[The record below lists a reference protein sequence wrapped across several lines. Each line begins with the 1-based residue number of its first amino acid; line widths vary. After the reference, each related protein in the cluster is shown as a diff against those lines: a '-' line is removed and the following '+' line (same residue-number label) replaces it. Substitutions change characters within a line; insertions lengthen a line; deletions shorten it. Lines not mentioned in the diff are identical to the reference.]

1 VPRWNSRKRLGAMSA
16 IKALW
21 WNAFLIAT
29 LIYSQ
34 PLLASDSED
43 RLNAGLA
50 ALKREHYA
58 TALRSWLP
66 LAEAGNP
73 EAQANVG
80 YMYEEG
86 LGVSQQLDVAVGWY
100 QKAAASGSMQA
111 NHNLGM
117 IFAEGRG
124 TPQSWVRALRYFEE
138 AANDIPASRYMIGY
152 TYFQGEGNIQNRP
165 RAFREFMDAAL
176 DGYAD
181 AQYMIA
187 FMYLDGSGIPK
198 QPIQAY
204 VWASLAH
211 NNDQSQAAELLD
223 AASNRISSG
232 QAARASR
239 LIQVCVGAGLES
251 CAPAIAA
258 LE

>member
-1 VPRWNSRKRLGAMSA
+1 MSE
-16 IKALW
+16 IKARW
-21 WNAFLIAT
+21 RKAFVIVT
-29 LIYSQ
+29 VICSQ
-34 PLLASDSED
+34 PLLASDREE

-66 LAEAGNP
+66 LAEAGDP

-100 QKAAASGSMQA
+100 EKAAASGSMQA

-124 TPQSWVRALRYFEE
+124 APQSWVRALRYFEE

-204 VWASLAH
+204 VWARLAH
-211 NNDQSQAAELLD
+211 DNNQSQAAELVD

-232 QAARASR
+232 QAMRADG
-239 LIQVCVGAGLES
+239 LIRACIDATLEA

>member
-1 VPRWNSRKRLGAMSA
+1 MSA
-16 IKALW
+16 IKARW
-21 WNAFLIAT
+21 QNAIVIVT
-29 LIYSQ
+29 LICSQ
-34 PLLASDSED
+34 PLLASDREE

-66 LAEAGNP
+66 LAEAGDP

-100 QKAAASGSMQA
+100 EKAAASGSMQA

-124 TPQSWVRALRYFEE
+124 APQSWVRALRYFEE

-211 NNDQSQAAELLD
+211 YNNQRQAAELVD
-223 AASNRISSG
+223 AASNRLSSG
-232 QAARASR
+232 QAMRAD
-239 LIQVCVGAGLES
+239 GLVQACIDATLEA

>member
-1 VPRWNSRKRLGAMSA
+1 MRPWTSRKRSRVMSV
-16 IKALW
+16 IKSPW
-21 WNAFLIAT
+21 QDAFLVAI
-29 LIYSQ
+29 LICSQ
-34 PLLASDSED
+34 PLVADDRED

-66 LAEAGNP
+66 LAEAGDS

-86 LGVSQQLDVAVGWY
+86 LGVTQQFDVALQWY
-100 QKAAASGSMQA
+100 EKAAVSGSMQA
-111 NHNLGM
+111 SHNLGM
-117 IFAEGRG
+117 MFAEGRG
-124 TPQSWVRALRYFEE
+124 ISQSWVRALRYFEK
-138 AANDIPASRYMIGY
+138 AADAIPASRYMIGY

-165 RAFREFMDAAL
+165 RAFKEFMGAAM

-187 FMYLDGSGIPK
+187 FMNLDGSGIPK
-198 QPIQAY
+198 QPLQAY
-204 VWASLAH
+204 VWASIAH
-211 NNDQSQAAELLD
+211 DNNQIQAAELMD
-223 AASNRISSG
+223 AAANRVSAP
-232 QAARASR
+232 QLRRARVVVE
-239 LIQVCVGAGLES
+239 QCVTAGVETCL
-251 CAPAIAA
+251 PALLA

>member
-1 VPRWNSRKRLGAMSA
+1 MSE
-16 IKALW
+16 IKARW
-21 WNAFLIAT
+21 RKAFVIVT
-29 LIYSQ
+29 LICSQ
-34 PLLASDSED
+34 PLLASDREE

-66 LAEAGNP
+66 LAEAGDP

-100 QKAAASGSMQA
+100 EKAAASGSMQA

-211 NNDQSQAAELLD
+211 NNDQIQAAELID
-223 AASNRISSG
+223 AAGNRISSG
-232 QAARASR
+232 QAMRAEG
-239 LIQVCVGAGLES
+239 LIKACVAAGLES

>member
-1 VPRWNSRKRLGAMSA
+1 MSA
-16 IKALW
+16 IKARW
-21 WNAFLIAT
+21 QSAFVIVT
-29 LIYSQ
+29 LICSQ
-34 PLLASDSED
+34 PLLASDREE

-66 LAEAGNP
+66 LAEAGDP

-100 QKAAASGSMQA
+100 EKAAASGSMQA

-124 TPQSWVRALRYFEE
+124 APQSWVRALRYFEE

-187 FMYLDGSGIPK
+187 FMYLDGSGIPR

-204 VWASLAH
+204 VWARLAH
-211 NNDQSQAAELLD
+211 DNNQSQAAELVD
-223 AASNRISSG
+223 AAGERISSG
-232 QAARASR
+232 QAMRADS
-239 LIQVCVGAGLES
+239 LIKACFAAGLES

>member
-1 VPRWNSRKRLGAMSA
+1 MSA
-16 IKALW
+16 IKARW
-21 WNAFLIAT
+21 RNTFVIVT
-29 LIYSQ
+29 LICSQ
-34 PLLASDSED
+34 PLLASDREE

-66 LAEAGNP
+66 LAEAGDP

-86 LGVSQQLDVAVGWY
+86 LGVSQQFDVAVGWY
-100 QKAAASGSMQA
+100 EKAAASGSMQA

-204 VWASLAH
+204 IWASLAH
-211 NNDQSQAAELLD
+211 NNDQIQAAELID
-223 AASNRISSG
+223 AAGNRISSG
-232 QAARASR
+232 QAMRADG
-239 LIQVCVGAGLES
+239 LIKACVAAGVES

>member
-1 VPRWNSRKRLGAMSA
+1 MSE
-16 IKALW
+16 IKARW
-21 WNAFLIAT
+21 RKAFVIVT
-29 LIYSQ
+29 LICSQ
-34 PLLASDSED
+34 PLLASDREE

-66 LAEAGNP
+66 LAEAGDP

-100 QKAAASGSMQA
+100 EKAAASGSMQA

-211 NNDQSQAAELLD
+211 NNDQIQAAELID
-223 AASNRISSG
+223 AAGNRISSG
-232 QAARASR
+232 QTMRADA
-239 LIQVCVGAGLES
+239 LIKACVAAGLES

>member
-1 VPRWNSRKRLGAMSA
+1 MSA
-16 IKALW
+16 IKARW
-21 WNAFLIAT
+21 RNAFVVVT
-29 LIYSQ
+29 LICSQ
-34 PLLASDSED
+34 PLLASDREE

-58 TALRSWLP
+58 TALRSWFA
-66 LAEAGNP
+66 LAEAGDP

-100 QKAAASGSMQA
+100 EKAAASGSMQA

-124 TPQSWVRALRYFEE
+124 APQSWVRALRYFEE

-204 VWASLAH
+204 VWARLAH
-211 NNDQSQAAELLD
+211 DNNQSQAAELVD

-232 QAARASR
+232 QAMRADG
-239 LIQVCVGAGLES
+239 LIRACIDATLEA

>member
-1 VPRWNSRKRLGAMSA
+1 MSE
-16 IKALW
+16 IKARW
-21 WNAFLIAT
+21 RKAFVIVT
-29 LIYSQ
+29 LICSQ
-34 PLLASDSED
+34 PLLASDREE

-66 LAEAGNP
+66 LAEAGDP

-100 QKAAASGSMQA
+100 EKAAASGSMQA

-198 QPIQAY
+198 QPMQAY

-211 NNDQSQAAELLD
+211 NNDQIQAAELID
-223 AASNRISSG
+223 AAGNRISSG
-232 QAARASR
+232 QAMRADG
-239 LIQVCVGAGLES
+239 LIKACVAAGLES

>member
-1 VPRWNSRKRLGAMSA
+1 MSV
-16 IKALW
+16 IKVLW
-21 WNAFLIAT
+21 RNAFLIAT
-29 LIYSQ
+29 LVYSQ
-34 PLLASDSED
+34 PLLASDREES
-43 RLNAGLA
+43 LNAGLA

-58 TALRSWLP
+58 TALRSWMP
-66 LAEAGNP
+66 LAEAGDP

-86 LGVSQQLDVAVGWY
+86 LGVSQQFDAAVSWY
-100 QKAAASGSMQA
+100 EKAAASGSMQA

-117 IFAEGRG
+117 IYAEGRG
-124 TPQSWVRALRYFEE
+124 KPQSWVRALRYFEV
-138 AANDIPASRYMIGY
+138 AASDIPASRYMIGY
-152 TYFQGEGNIQNRP
+152 TFFQGEGNVQNRP

-198 QPIQAY
+198 QPMQAY

-211 NNDQSQAAELLD
+211 ENDQSQAAELVD
-223 AASNRISSG
+223 AASNRMSSG
-232 QAARASR
+232 QTMRADG
-239 LIQVCVGAGLES
+239 LIKACIDVGLES

>member
-1 VPRWNSRKRLGAMSA
+1 MSE
-16 IKALW
+16 IKARW
-21 WNAFLIAT
+21 RKAFVIVT
-29 LIYSQ
+29 LICSQ
-34 PLLASDSED
+34 PLLASDREE

-66 LAEAGNP
+66 LAEAGDP

-100 QKAAASGSMQA
+100 EKAAASGSMQA

-204 VWASLAH
+204 VWARLAH
-211 NNDQSQAAELLD
+211 DNNQSQAAELVD

-232 QAARASR
+232 QAMRADG
-239 LIQVCVGAGLES
+239 LIRACIDATLEA

>member
-1 VPRWNSRKRLGAMSA
+1 MSV

-21 WNAFLIAT
+21 RNAFVIAT
-29 LIYSQ
+29 LVYSQ
-34 PLLASDSED
+34 PLLASDREES
-43 RLNAGLA
+43 LNAGLA

-58 TALRSWLP
+58 TALRSWMP
-66 LAEAGNP
+66 LAEAGDP

-86 LGVSQQLDVAVGWY
+86 LGVSQQFDAAVGWY
-100 QKAAASGSMQA
+100 EKAAASGSMQA

-117 IFAEGRG
+117 IYAEGRG
-124 TPQSWVRALRYFEE
+124 KPQSWVRALRYFEV
-138 AANDIPASRYMIGY
+138 AASDIPASRYMIGY
-152 TYFQGEGNIQNRP
+152 TFFQGEGNVQNRP

-198 QPIQAY
+198 QPMQAY

-211 NNDQSQAAELLD
+211 ENDQSQAAELVD
-223 AASNRISSG
+223 AASNRMSSG
-232 QAARASR
+232 QTMRADG
-239 LIQVCVGAGLES
+239 LIKACIDAGLES
-251 CAPAIAA
+251 CAPAVAA

>member
-1 VPRWNSRKRLGAMSA
+1 MSE
-16 IKALW
+16 IKARW
-21 WNAFLIAT
+21 RKAFVIVT
-29 LIYSQ
+29 LICSQ
-34 PLLASDSED
+34 PLLASDREE

-66 LAEAGNP
+66 LAEAGDP

-100 QKAAASGSMQA
+100 EKAAASGSMQA

-211 NNDQSQAAELLD
+211 NNDQIQAAELID
-223 AASNRISSG
+223 AAGNRISSG
-232 QAARASR
+232 QAMRADS
-239 LIQVCVGAGLES
+239 LIKACVAAGLEA

>member
-1 VPRWNSRKRLGAMSA
+1 MSE
-16 IKALW
+16 IKARW
-21 WNAFLIAT
+21 RKAFVIVT
-29 LIYSQ
+29 LICSQ
-34 PLLASDSED
+34 PLLASDREE

-66 LAEAGNP
+66 LAEAGDP

-86 LGVSQQLDVAVGWY
+86 LGVSQQLDIAVGWY
-100 QKAAASGSMQA
+100 EKAAASGSMQA
-111 NHNLGM
+111 SHNLGM

-124 TPQSWVRALRYFEE
+124 APQSWVRALRYFEE

-211 NNDQSQAAELLD
+211 NNDQIQAAELID
-223 AASNRISSG
+223 AAGNRISSG
-232 QAARASR
+232 QAMRADG
-239 LIQVCVGAGLES
+239 LIKACVAAGLES

>member
-1 VPRWNSRKRLGAMSA
+1 MSE
-16 IKALW
+16 IKARW
-21 WNAFLIAT
+21 RKAFVIVT
-29 LIYSQ
+29 LICSQ
-34 PLLASDSED
+34 PLLASDREE

-66 LAEAGNP
+66 LAEAGDP

-100 QKAAASGSMQA
+100 EKAAASGSMQA

-117 IFAEGRG
+117 IFAKGRG
-124 TPQSWVRALRYFEE
+124 TPQSWVRALRYFEK

-211 NNDQSQAAELLD
+211 NNDQIQAAELID
-223 AASNRISSG
+223 AAGNRISSG
-232 QAARASR
+232 QAMRADG
-239 LIQVCVGAGLES
+239 LIKACVAVGLES

>member
-1 VPRWNSRKRLGAMSA
+1 MSA
-16 IKALW
+16 IKARW
-21 WNAFLIAT
+21 KNAFVIVT
-29 LIYSQ
+29 LICSQ
-34 PLLASDSED
+34 PLLASDREE

-66 LAEAGNP
+66 LAEAGDP

-100 QKAAASGSMQA
+100 EKAAASGSMQA

-124 TPQSWVRALRYFEE
+124 APQSWVRALRYFEE

-204 VWASLAH
+204 VWARLAH
-211 NNDQSQAAELLD
+211 DNNQSQAAELVD

-232 QAARASR
+232 QAMRADD
-239 LIQVCVGAGLES
+239 LIRACIDATLEA

>member
-1 VPRWNSRKRLGAMSA
+1 MSE
-16 IKALW
+16 IKARW
-21 WNAFLIAT
+21 RKAFVIVT
-29 LIYSQ
+29 LICSQ
-34 PLLASDSED
+34 PLLASDREE

-66 LAEAGNP
+66 LAEAGDP

-86 LGVSQQLDVAVGWY
+86 LGVTQQFDVAVSWY
-100 QKAAASGSMQA
+100 EKAAASGSMQA

-117 IFAEGRG
+117 IYAEGRG
-124 TPQSWVRALRYFEE
+124 TSQSWVRALRYFEE
-138 AANDIPASRYMIGY
+138 AANDIPASRYMIGF

-204 VWASLAH
+204 VWASLALD
-211 NNDQSQAAELLD
+211 NKQSQASELLD
-223 AASNRISSG
+223 AASNRISNG
-232 QAARASR
+232 QAMRADGLVQACIVS
-239 LIQVCVGAGLES
+239 GLET

>member
-1 VPRWNSRKRLGAMSA
+1 MSE
-16 IKALW
+16 IKARWLK
-21 WNAFLIAT
+21 AFVIVT
-29 LIYSQ
+29 LICSQ
-34 PLLASDSED
+34 PLLASDREE

-66 LAEAGNP
+66 LAEAGDP

-100 QKAAASGSMQA
+100 EKAAASGSMQA

-117 IFAEGRG
+117 SFAEGRG

-211 NNDQSQAAELLD
+211 NNDQIQAAELID
-223 AASNRISSG
+223 AAGNRISSG
-232 QAARASR
+232 QAMRADG
-239 LIQVCVGAGLES
+239 LIKACVAAGLES

>member
-1 VPRWNSRKRLGAMSA
+1 MSE
-16 IKALW
+16 IKARW
-21 WNAFLIAT
+21 RKAFVIVT
-29 LIYSQ
+29 LICSQ
-34 PLLASDSED
+34 PLLASDREE

-66 LAEAGNP
+66 LAEAGDP

-100 QKAAASGSMQA
+100 EKAAASGSMQA

-124 TPQSWVRALRYFEE
+124 APQSWVRALRYFEE

-204 VWASLAH
+204 VWARLAH
-211 NNDQSQAAELLD
+211 DNNQSQAAELVD

-232 QAARASR
+232 QAMRADG
-239 LIQVCVGAGLES
+239 LIRACIDATLEA

>member
-1 VPRWNSRKRLGAMSA
+1 MSA
-16 IKALW
+16 IKAPW
-21 WNAFLIAT
+21 RNAFLIVT
-29 LIYSQ
+29 LICSQ
-34 PLLASDSED
+34 PLLASDRED

-58 TALRSWLP
+58 TALRAWLP
-66 LAEAGNP
+66 LAEAGDP

-86 LGVSQQLDVAVGWY
+86 LGVSQQFDVAVGWY
-100 QKAAASGSMQA
+100 EKAAASGSMQA

-117 IFAEGRG
+117 IFADGRG
-124 TPQSWVRALRYFEE
+124 TPQSWARALRYFAE
-138 AANDIPASRYMIGY
+138 AASDIPASRYMIGY

-165 RAFREFMDAAL
+165 RAFREFMEAAL

-187 FMYLDGSGIPK
+187 FMYLDGSGIPR
-198 QPIQAY
+198 QPLQAY
-204 VWASLAH
+204 VWASLADE
-211 NNDQSQAAELLD
+211 NNQSQATELID
-223 AASNRISSG
+223 AASNRISTG
-232 QAARASR
+232 QAMRADA
-239 LIQVCVGAGLES
+239 LIQACLNAGLEK

>member
-1 VPRWNSRKRLGAMSA
+1 MSA
-16 IKALW
+16 TKSRW
-21 WNAFLIAT
+21 RSAFVIIT
-29 LIYSQ
+29 LICPQ
-34 PLLASDSED
+34 PLLALDREE

-50 ALKREHYA
+50 AVKREHYA

-66 LAEAGNP
+66 LVEAGDP

-100 QKAAASGSMQA
+100 EKAAASGSMQA

-124 TPQSWVRALRYFEE
+124 TPQSWVRALRYFEK

-211 NNDQSQAAELLD
+211 DNDQTQAAELVD
-223 AASNRISSG
+223 ASSNRMSSG
-232 QAARASR
+232 QRIRADR
-239 LIQVCVGAGLES
+239 LIQACITSGLEL

>member
-1 VPRWNSRKRLGAMSA
+1 MSA
-16 IKALW
+16 IKARW
-21 WNAFLIAT
+21 RNAFVIVT
-29 LIYSQ
+29 LICSQ
-34 PLLASDSED
+34 PLLASDREE

-66 LAEAGNP
+66 LAEAGDP

-86 LGVSQQLDVAVGWY
+86 LGVSQQFDVAVGWY
-100 QKAAASGSMQA
+100 EKAAASGSMQA

-138 AANDIPASRYMIGY
+138 AAGDIPASRYMIGY

-211 NNDQSQAAELLD
+211 NNDQIQAAELID

-232 QAARASR
+232 QAMRADG
-239 LIQVCVGAGLES
+239 LIKACVAAGLES

>member
-1 VPRWNSRKRLGAMSA
+1 MSE
-16 IKALW
+16 IKARW
-21 WNAFLIAT
+21 RKAFVIVT
-29 LIYSQ
+29 LICSQ
-34 PLLASDSED
+34 PLLASDREE

-66 LAEAGNP
+66 LAEAGDP

-100 QKAAASGSMQA
+100 EKAAASGSMQA
-111 NHNLGM
+111 SHNLGM

-124 TPQSWVRALRYFEE
+124 APQSWVRALRYFEE

-211 NNDQSQAAELLD
+211 NNDQIQEAELID
-223 AASNRISSG
+223 AAGNRISSG
-232 QAARASR
+232 QAMRADG
-239 LIQVCVGAGLES
+239 LIKACIAAGLES

>member
-1 VPRWNSRKRLGAMSA
+1 MSA
-16 IKALW
+16 IKARW
-21 WNAFLIAT
+21 RNAFVIAT
-29 LIYSQ
+29 LIFSQ
-34 PLLASDSED
+34 PLLASDREE

-66 LAEAGNP
+66 LAEAGDA

-86 LGVSQQLDVAVGWY
+86 LGVTQQFDVAVSWY
-100 QKAAASGSMQA
+100 EKAAASGSMQA

-117 IFAEGRG
+117 IFAKGRG
-124 TPQSWVRALRYFEE
+124 APQSWVRALRYFAE

-204 VWASLAH
+204 VWASIARD
-211 NNDQSQAAELLD
+211 NKQSQAAELID
-223 AASNRISSG
+223 AASNRISSA
-232 QAARASR
+232 QAMRADR
-239 LIQVCVGAGLES
+239 LIQACTTAGLEA

>member
-1 VPRWNSRKRLGAMSA
+1 MSV

-21 WNAFLIAT
+21 RNAFVIAT
-29 LIYSQ
+29 LVYSQ
-34 PLLASDSED
+34 PLLASDREES
-43 RLNAGLA
+43 LNAGLA

-58 TALRSWLP
+58 TALRSWMP
-66 LAEAGNP
+66 LAEAGDP

-86 LGVSQQLDVAVGWY
+86 LGVSQQFDAAVGWY
-100 QKAAASGSMQA
+100 EKAAASGSMQA

-117 IFAEGRG
+117 IYAEGRG
-124 TPQSWVRALRYFEE
+124 KPQSWVRALRYFEV
-138 AANDIPASRYMIGY
+138 AASDIPASRYMIGY
-152 TYFQGEGNIQNRP
+152 TFFQGEGNVQNRP

-198 QPIQAY
+198 QPMQAY

-211 NNDQSQAAELLD
+211 ENDQSQAAELVD
-223 AASNRISSG
+223 AASNRMSSG
-232 QAARASR
+232 QTMRADG
-239 LIQVCVGAGLES
+239 LIKACIDAGLES

>member
-1 VPRWNSRKRLGAMSA
+1 
-16 IKALW
+16 
-21 WNAFLIAT
+21 
-29 LIYSQ
+29 
-34 PLLASDSED
+34 
-43 RLNAGLA
+43 
-50 ALKREHYA
+50 
-58 TALRSWLP
+58 
-66 LAEAGNP
+66 
-73 EAQANVG
+73 
-80 YMYEEG
+80 MYEEG

-100 QKAAASGSMQA
+100 EKAAASGSMQA

-211 NNDQSQAAELLD
+211 NSDQTQAAELVD
-223 AASNRISSG
+223 AASNRMSSG

-239 LIQVCVGAGLES
+239 LIQVCITAGLES

>member
-1 VPRWNSRKRLGAMSA
+1 MSE
-16 IKALW
+16 IKARW
-21 WNAFLIAT
+21 RKAFVIVT
-29 LIYSQ
+29 LICSQ
-34 PLLASDSED
+34 PLLASDREE

-66 LAEAGNP
+66 LAEAGDP

-100 QKAAASGSMQA
+100 EKAAASGSMQA

-124 TPQSWVRALRYFEE
+124 TPQSWVRALRYFDE
-138 AANDIPASRYMIGY
+138 AASDIPASRYMIGY

-211 NNDQSQAAELLD
+211 NNDQIQAAELID
-223 AASNRISSG
+223 AAGNRISSG
-232 QAARASR
+232 QAMRADG
-239 LIQVCVGAGLES
+239 LIKACVAAGLES

>member
-1 VPRWNSRKRLGAMSA
+1 MNT
-16 IKALW
+16 IKLFLR
-21 WNAFLIAT
+21 NTCLIAA
-29 LIYSQ
+29 LIHPQS
-34 PLLASDSED
+34 LVAADRED

-50 ALKREHYA
+50 ALKRAHYA

-66 LAEAGNP
+66 IAEAGDP

-86 LGVSQQLDVAVGWY
+86 LGVTQQFDTAVSWY
-100 QKAAASGSMQA
+100 KKAAASGSMQA

-117 IFAEGRG
+117 MFAEGKG
-124 TPQSWVRALRYFEE
+124 VPQSWVRSLRYFEISASE
-138 AANDIPASRYMIGY
+138 VPASRYMIGY

-165 RAFREFMDAAL
+165 KAFREFMDAAI
-176 DGYAD
+176 DGYAN

-187 FMYLDGSGIPK
+187 FMYLDGSGIPE

-204 VWASLAH
+204 VWSSLAH
-211 NNDQSQAAELLD
+211 ENNQSQAAELID
-223 AASNRISSG
+223 AASNRMSSAQVMRADSVI
-232 QAARASR
+232 QACIRT
-239 LIQVCVGAGLES
+239 GLES
-251 CAPAIAA
+251 CAPTIAA

>member
-1 VPRWNSRKRLGAMSA
+1 MNIIKMLACSA
-16 IKALW
+16 CVV
-21 WNAFLIAT
+21 AT
-29 LIYSQ
+29 VFYPQSLV
-34 PLLASDSED
+34 ANERED

-50 ALKREHYA
+50 ALERQHYA

-66 LAEAGNP
+66 LAEAGDP

-86 LGVSQQLDVAVGWY
+86 LGVSQGFEAALSWY
-100 QKAAASGSMQA
+100 KKAADSGSMQA

-117 IFAEGRG
+117 MFVHGKG
-124 TPQSWVRALRYFEE
+124 TQQSWVRALNYFEI
-138 AANDIPASRYMIGY
+138 AANDVPASRYMIGY
-152 TYFQGEGNIQNRP
+152 SFFQGEGNVQNRP
-165 RAFREFMDAAL
+165 RAFREFLDAAL

-187 FMYLDGSGIPK
+187 FMYLDGSGIPR

-204 VWASLAH
+204 VWASLSH
-211 NNDQSQAAELLD
+211 MNNQPQAAELIE
-223 AASNRISSG
+223 AARNRISAG
-232 QAARASR
+232 QVTRADNI
-239 LIQVCVGAGLES
+239 IQVCIDAGLVS

-258 LE
+258 VE